1 MTIEKLE
8 NTPVATREASL
19 VRIFRRDVEQEPE
32 LVGTVH
38 YTYCRLDLRPGPAEL
53 RFKGRRTV
61 ESYPADW
68 PYPDDQDAEKL
79 WDEPE

>member
-8 NTPVATREASL
+8 NTPVAAREAPL
-19 VRIFRRDVEQEPE
+19 VRIPRRDVAEEPE

-38 YTYCRLDLRPGPAEL
+38 YTYCRIDLPDQTPP

-68 PYPDDQDAEKL
+68 PYPDDKDAEKL
-79 WDEPE
+79 WDDPE

>member
-8 NTPVATREASL
+8 DTPAVTREASL
-19 VRIFRRDVEQEPE
+19 VRIATRGAELAPE
-32 LVGTVH
+32 LAGTVH
-38 YTYCRLDLRPGPAEL
+38 YTYCRIDLAEP

-68 PYPDDQDAEKL
+68 PYPDDKDAEKL
-79 WDEPE
+79 WDEHE